1 MKSRLAALVPSRL
14 HRPTSPATLCP
25 PGGGLLAGLA
35 IDARW
40 ALRIARRDWRPT
52 LVVIATIG
60 LGIAACTTMTSIAYA
75 LLVKPLPWPE
85 ADRLVQI
92 TETRQGST
100 RPPLFFTSA
109 TYHAW
114 RESPQTIED
123 LAGYQISAITM
134 TDPGEAERI
143 DVARVTPNL
152 LPLLRVRPA
161 AGLAFEDS
169 PDENVDERQVAISH
183 ALWQRRFGGR
193 GDVIGSTVAING
205 EPHVVSAVM
214 PEGFAFPDSTVRAW
228 LPMRVPPVTNADG
241 TRSLTMLRGV
251 ARLRPGVTPAQ
262 TAEEATARGSAV
274 DAGLATTAVFGSDGP
289 LVVITTPLV
298 DALLGDVRPA
308 LIVLLIAVGALLA
321 TATANVASLQLA
333 RAVTRRRET
342 AVRAAIGA
350 GAARLVRQRLV
361 ENLFLGLGGAALGLL
376 AAGALHAAL
385 PALLPADVPR
395 VDEIA
400 FDWRAAALATA
411 LGVLAS
417 LVFGLAPTLQARRLD
432 LVPALIEDG
441 QAPAGMAGHTWAAR
455 MRLAIITAQVATACV
470 LLAGGALLARS
481 FLALRDAD
489 RGYDPRNLLTAR
501 LAMPGGLYDGHS
513 RAAALERIVERLRAH
528 PGVRSA
534 AFTSALP
541 FAGYLHMSAFRMAG
555 PDGAPITVS
564 ALQRQ
569 VSVDFLPTLG
579 YPLEAGRFFD
589 ASDTADAL
597 PVTIVNREFARQYLG
612 SDPLAGEFPQDFS
625 RFTGR
630 LARVIGVVG
639 NVSYRHLDEQPQ
651 PEMFRVV
658 GQMRDGL
665 RIGEPLLA
673 IRTAG
678 PPSSMVPALRE
689 IVAEES
695 RSLALDSVL
704 SMEDRLGV
712 HLARPRLYAVGLI
725 AFAVSAAL
733 LAGVGLFGALSYA
746 VAQRTREIGIRTA
759 LGATSSSV
767 VRLVLSQALCAT
779 AAGLVLGL
787 AGAAAG
793 TRLLGS
799 LLHGVGSADPLS
811 FGIAAVL
818 VAVLASIA
826 CALPARR
833 AASVDPATVLK

>member
-14 HRPTSPATLCP
+14 HRPTSPAPLCP

-35 IDARW
+35 NDARW
-40 ALRIARRDWRPT
+40 ALRIARRDWRPS

-60 LGIAACTTMTSIAYA
+60 LGIAACTTIASIAYA

-161 AGLAFEDS
+161 AGLAFEDG
-169 PDENVDERQVAISH
+169 PEGNVDERQVAISH
-183 ALWQRRFGGR
+183 ALWQRRFGAR
-193 GDVIGSTVAING
+193 SDAIGSTVAING

-214 PEGFAFPDSTVRAW
+214 PEGFVFPDSTVRAW
-228 LPMRVPPVTNADG
+228 LPMRVPPVANADG

-262 TAEEATARGSAV
+262 AAEEAAARGSAV
-274 DAGLATTAVFGSDGP
+274 DAGLATAAVFGSDGP

-361 ENLFLGLGGAALGLL
+361 ENLLLGLGGAALGLL

-385 PALLPADVPR
+385 PAL
-395 VDEIA
+395 
-400 FDWRAAALATA
+400 
-411 LGVLAS
+411 
-417 LVFGLAPTLQARRLD
+417 
-432 LVPALIEDG
+432 
-441 QAPAGMAGHTWAAR
+441 
-455 MRLAIITAQVATACV
+455 
-470 LLAGGALLARS
+470 
-481 FLALRDAD
+481 
-489 RGYDPRNLLTAR
+489 
-501 LAMPGGLYDGHS
+501 
-513 RAAALERIVERLRAH
+513 
-528 PGVRSA
+528 
-534 AFTSALP
+534 
-541 FAGYLHMSAFRMAG
+541 
-555 PDGAPITVS
+555 
-564 ALQRQ
+564 QRQ
-569 VSVDFLPTLG
+569 VSVDFLSTLG

-597 PVTIVNREFARQYLG
+597 PVAVVNREFARQYLG
-612 SDPLAGEFPQDFS
+612 PDPLAGELPQDFS

-630 LARVIGVVG
+630 MARVIGVVG
-639 NVSYRHLDEQPQ
+639 NVSYRHLDKQPQ

-678 PPSSMVPALRE
+678 PPSRMVPALRE

-746 VAQRTREIGIRTA
+746 VAQRTREIGIRTT

-767 VRLVLSQALCAT
+767 VRLVLRQALCAT

-818 VAVLASIA
+818 VAVLASVA
-826 CALPARR
+826 CAVPARR